1 MNDPR
6 EHTGTRSPGRSRSL
20 DSARGPERP
29 RRPLRVLVAAPL
41 AAAVLGTGALVSI
54 PFVTDGSSEA
64 DAPSLATV
72 SEAPLPRLPLEVNER
87 VRYWM
92 ERFQTDG
99 RWGFERFLAREG
111 LYGALIREKLRE
123 RGMPEELL
131 YLAMIESGFSAGATS
146 HVAAVG
152 LWQFMGPT
160 ARQYGL
166 RVDQWVDERRDPVEA
181 TDAALDYLQWLHDR
195 YGSWYLAAAAY
206 NAGPARVD
214 RALRRQRAGASGVA
228 AAAAEADTAG
238 DETLYWEVQHD
249 LPRETREHIP
259 RLLAATILARDAER
273 NGFDVTPARPYV
285 FDRVFVPGGT
295 SLSIVA
301 RAVGVDAALMRD
313 LNPHLL
319 RGVTPPGGS
328 YALRVPVGSTHQVV
342 AALGRGPWNT
352 GMARRADD

>member
-6 EHTGTRSPGRSRSL
+6 EYTGTRSPGSSRSL
-20 DSARGPERP
+20 DPARSPERS

-41 AAAVLGTGALVSI
+41 AAFVLGTAALA
-54 PFVTDGSSEA
+54 PFSFGTAPPA
-64 DAPSLATV
+64 DDRPSLPAV
-72 SEAPLPRLPLEVNER
+72 VEAPLPRLPLEVNER

-92 ERFQTDG
+92 ERFQTDE

-111 LYGALIREKLRE
+111 LYGTLIREKLRE

-131 YLAMIESGFSAGATS
+131 YLAMIESGFSVGATS

-214 RALRRQRAGASGVA
+214 RALRRQRATAAGAVA
-228 AAAAEADTAG
+228 QAEAAG

-259 RLLAATILARDAER
+259 RLLAATILARDAEQ

-295 SLSIVA
+295 SLSVVA
-301 RAVGVDAALMRD
+301 RAVDADVALVRD
-313 LNPHLL
+313 LNPHLI

-342 AALGRGPWNT
+342 AALGRGSWNT
-352 GMARRADD
+352 GAVRRADD